1 MSSVTIIRIWIFP
14 RDLPNSTNIK
24 FHGNQSGKNR
34 TDTGGRA
41 DTQTDTTK
49 LVRAFRDYKN
59 VPKNE
64 RHVTK
69 DEVKTKVTRER
80 K

>member
-1 MSSVTIIRIWIFP
+1 M
-14 RDLPNSTNIK
+14 
-24 FHGNQSGKNR
+24 
-34 TDTGGRA
+34 
-41 DTQTDTTK
+41 TK
-49 LVRAFRDYKN
+49 LISAFRDYKN

-80 K
+80 KQQYCDMWRPVAS